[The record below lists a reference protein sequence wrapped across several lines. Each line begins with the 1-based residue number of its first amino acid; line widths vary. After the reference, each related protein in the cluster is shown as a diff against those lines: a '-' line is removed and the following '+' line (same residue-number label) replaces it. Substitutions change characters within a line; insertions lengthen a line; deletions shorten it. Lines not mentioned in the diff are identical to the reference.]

1 STRRTRARARPRRSA
16 PSGSATLAVCRRR
29 RRCAGRSTART
40 PRQRTAIGA
49 SASVTPV
56 TATCYDRMTG
66 AMTSWDFG
74 GRRSTYDRFPVA
86 GGGRADACVVG
97 WADVSARLR
106 AGDPR
111 VVVVDCYPGVLD
123 QDVKALAAALG
134 PDVVIDVATGLKP
147 PGVIDAMVEP
157 DLGDDPV
164 FGRLTRLHLADFFDD
179 RRLVEL
185 RRRVEDAT

>member
-1 STRRTRARARPRRSA
+1 
-16 PSGSATLAVCRRR
+16 
-29 RRCAGRSTART
+29 
-40 PRQRTAIGA
+40 
-49 SASVTPV
+49 
-56 TATCYDRMTG
+56 
-66 AMTSWDFG
+66 MTSWDLG

-97 WADVSARLR
+97 WADVAARLR

-134 PDVVIDVATGLKP
+134 PDVVIDVATRLKP

-164 FGRLTRLHLADFFDD
+164 FGRLTSLHLADFFDD
-179 RRLVEL
+179 VCLGKDPNRRLFTRARQQRIVGQGAGDERSAQL
-185 RRRVEDAT
+185 SQQ